1 MVQASLGRGG
11 TKDGS
16 KILREI
22 KTWKL
27 LDDEDLSKS
36 DMQILYNGYAGEWFS
51 TPIFGR
57 SLSFRRRSGDDNWIP
72 SLTLMVLLAGLA
84 GSSFLINFLVRKFQR
99 RKRTNS
105 YSPVEGASSV
115 ESNDVCD

>member
-1 MVQASLGRGG
+1 VQASLRRG
-11 TKDGS
+11 TQDGL
-16 KILREI
+16 KITREI

-27 LDDEDLSKS
+27 LDDDDFSKS
-36 DMQILYNGYAGEWFS
+36 DIQTLFNGYAGEWFS

-57 SLSFRRRSGDDNWIP
+57 SLSFRRRSGGNWIP
-72 SLTLMVLLAGLA
+72 SLTLMLLLTGLA
-84 GSSFLINFLVRKFQR
+84 ASSFFINYLVRKFQR